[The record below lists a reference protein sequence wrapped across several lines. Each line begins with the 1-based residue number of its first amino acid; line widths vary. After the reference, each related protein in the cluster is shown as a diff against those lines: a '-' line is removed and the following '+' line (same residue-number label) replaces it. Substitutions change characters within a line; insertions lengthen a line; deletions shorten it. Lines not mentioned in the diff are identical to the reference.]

1 MPKIIRN
8 SLLEPGKHFM
18 SGNIA
23 CAEGALTAGC
33 RFYAGYPITP
43 SSEIMEHMSVRLN
56 EVKGSFVQMEDEI
69 GSISAMIG
77 AAWAGA
83 KAMTATSGPGFS
95 LMLEGIGYALMTETP
110 CVIIDVQRAG
120 PATGQATRPGQGDIM
135 QARWGAHGD
144 YRIIGLSPWS
154 VQEMYD
160 LTIEAFNYSE
170 KYRVPVIF
178 LADEVI
184 GHLKESFDIKPEYKI
199 FNRIDNGSNPS
210 FGTNAEDGVP
220 PMPRFGQGMKLLV
233 TGSTHNEFGYRKVS
247 DPDVHEKL
255 VKRLCAKID
264 NHIDEIVRTES
275 YFTEDCDYL
284 LISYGSSARS
294 AYASMQKARE
304 EGIKAGLFRFI
315 TIWPFAEKLL
325 KQAAKSCKTVL
336 VPEMNRGQLAQEI
349 QKYLC
354 DKKIVSLPKTRGEAF
369 YPEEIYQA
377 LKNEQK
383 II

>member
-1 MPKIIRN
+1 MPEIFRQ

-23 CAEGALTAGC
+23 CAEGALAAGC
-33 RFYAGYPITP
+33 KFYAGYPITP
-43 SSEIMEHMSVRLN
+43 SSEIMEHMSVRLP
-56 EVKGSFVQMEDEI
+56 EVNGAFIQMEDEI

-77 AAWAGA
+77 ASWAGA
-83 KAMTATSGPGFS
+83 KTMTATSGPGFS
-95 LMLEGIGYALMTETP
+95 LMLEGVGYALMTETP
-110 CVIIDVQRAG
+110 CLIVDVQRAG

-144 YRIIGLSPWS
+144 HRIIGLSPWS

-184 GHLKESFDIKPEYKI
+184 GHLKESLYINPEIKVLD
-199 FNRIDNGSNPS
+199 RIQTGQEPP
-210 FGTNAEDGVP
+210 FGTQSEDGVP
-220 PMPRFGQGMKLLV
+220 PMPKFGQGAKLLI
-233 TGSTHNEFGYRKVS
+233 TGSTHNELGFRKVS
-247 DPDVHEKL
+247 DPNVHEKL

-264 NHIDEIVRTES
+264 NHTDEIVRTES
-275 YFTEDCDYL
+275 YFTENCEHL
-284 LISYGSSARS
+284 LVSFGSSARS
-294 AYASMQKARE
+294 AYAAMQRARE

-315 TIWPFAEKLL
+315 TIWPFAEKQL

-336 VPEMNRGQLAQEI
+336 VPEMNRGQLVHEI
-349 QKYLC
+349 EKCLC
-354 DKKIVSLPKTRGEAF
+354 DKKVMSLPKTRGEAI

-377 LKNEQK
+377 LKNE
-383 II
+383 

>member
-1 MPKIIRN
+1 MPEIFRQ

-23 CAEGALTAGC
+23 CAEGALAAGC
-33 RFYAGYPITP
+33 KFYAGYPITP
-43 SSEIMEHMSVRLN
+43 SSEIMEHMSVRLP
-56 EVKGSFVQMEDEI
+56 EVNGAFIQMEDEI

-77 AAWAGA
+77 ASWAGA
-83 KAMTATSGPGFS
+83 KTMTATSGPGFS
-95 LMLEGIGYALMTETP
+95 LMLEGVGYALMTETP
-110 CVIIDVQRAG
+110 CLIVDVQRAG

-144 YRIIGLSPWS
+144 HRIIGLSPWS

-184 GHLKESFDIKPEYKI
+184 GHLKESLYINPEIKVLD
-199 FNRIDNGSNPS
+199 RIQTGQEPP
-210 FGTNAEDGVP
+210 FGTQSEDGVP
-220 PMPRFGQGMKLLV
+220 PMPKFGQGAKLLV
-233 TGSTHNEFGYRKVS
+233 TGSTHNELGFRKVS
-247 DPDVHEKL
+247 DPNVHEKL

-264 NHIDEIVRTES
+264 NHTDEIVRTES
-275 YFTEDCDYL
+275 YFTENCEHL
-284 LISYGSSARS
+284 LVSFGSSARS
-294 AYASMQKARE
+294 AYAAMQRARE

-315 TIWPFAEKLL
+315 TIWPFAEKQL

-336 VPEMNRGQLAQEI
+336 VPEMNRGQLVHEI
-349 QKYLC
+349 EKCLC
-354 DKKIVSLPKTRGEAF
+354 DKKVMSLPKTRGEAI

-377 LKNEQK
+377 LKNE
-383 II
+383 

>member
-1 MPKIIRN
+1 MPEIFRQ

-23 CAEGALTAGC
+23 CAEGALAAGC
-33 RFYAGYPITP
+33 KFYAGYPITP
-43 SSEIMEHMSVRLN
+43 SSEIMEHMSVRLP
-56 EVKGSFVQMEDEI
+56 EVNGAFIQMEDEI

-77 AAWAGA
+77 ASWAGA

-95 LMLEGIGYALMTETP
+95 LMLEGVGYALMTETP
-110 CVIIDVQRAG
+110 CLIVDVQRAG

-144 YRIIGLSPWS
+144 HRIIGLSPWS

-184 GHLKESFDIKPEYKI
+184 GHLKESLSINPEIKVLD
-199 FNRIDNGSNPS
+199 RIQTGQEPP
-210 FGTNAEDGVP
+210 FGTQSEDGVP
-220 PMPRFGQGMKLLV
+220 PMPKFGQGAKLLV
-233 TGSTHNEFGYRKVS
+233 TGSTHNELGFRKVS
-247 DPDVHEKL
+247 DPNVHEKL

-264 NHIDEIVRTES
+264 NHTDEIVRTES
-275 YFTEDCDYL
+275 YFTENCEHL
-284 LISYGSSARS
+284 LISFGSSARS
-294 AYASMQKARE
+294 AYAAMQRARE

-315 TIWPFAEKLL
+315 TIWPFAEKQL

-336 VPEMNRGQLAQEI
+336 VPEMNRGQLVHEI
-349 QKYLC
+349 EKCLC
-354 DKKIVSLPKTRGEAF
+354 DKKVMSLPKTRGEAI

-377 LKNEQK
+377 LKNE
-383 II
+383 

>member
-1 MPKIIRN
+1 MPEIFRQ

-23 CAEGALTAGC
+23 CAEGALAAGC
-33 RFYAGYPITP
+33 KFYAGYPITP
-43 SSEIMEHMSVRLN
+43 SSEIMEHMSVRLP
-56 EVKGSFVQMEDEI
+56 EVNGAFIQMEDEI

-77 AAWAGA
+77 ASWAGA
-83 KAMTATSGPGFS
+83 KTMTATSGPGFS
-95 LMLEGIGYALMTETP
+95 LMLEGVGYALMTETP
-110 CVIIDVQRAG
+110 CLIVDVQRAG

-144 YRIIGLSPWS
+144 HRIIGLSPWS

-184 GHLKESFDIKPEYKI
+184 GHLKESLYINPEIKVLD
-199 FNRIDNGSNPS
+199 RIQTGQEPP
-210 FGTNAEDGVP
+210 FGTQSEDGVP
-220 PMPRFGQGMKLLV
+220 PMPKFGQGAKLLV
-233 TGSTHNEFGYRKVS
+233 TGSTHNELGFRKVS
-247 DPDVHEKL
+247 DPNVHEKL

-264 NHIDEIVRTES
+264 NHTDEIVRTES
-275 YFTEDCDYL
+275 YFTENCEHL
-284 LISYGSSARS
+284 LVSFGSSARS
-294 AYASMQKARE
+294 AYAAMQRARE

-315 TIWPFAEKLL
+315 TIWPFAEKQL

-336 VPEMNRGQLAQEI
+336 VPEMNRGQLVREI
-349 QKYLC
+349 EKCLC
-354 DKKIVSLPKTRGEAF
+354 DKKVMSLPKTRGEAI

-377 LKNEQK
+377 LKNE
-383 II
+383 